1 MSEWFRW
8 NGARVKV
15 SLNRKRKEALRD
27 AAEYLLD
34 ESKKLVPFD
43 EGVLSASG
51 SVAVNEKGTK
61 AVVGYNTPYAV
72 YQHERTDLYHPN
84 GRSAKYLE
92 RPLREKRQQI
102 IEYLRRRL
110 REAV

>member
-8 NGARVKV
+8 NGTRVKI
-15 SLNRKRKEALRD
+15 SLNRKRREALRD

-72 YQHERTDLYHPN
+72 YQHERTDLRHPN

-92 RPLREKRQQI
+92 RPLRERRQQI

-110 REAV
+110 REAL